1 MYNGNIVDTQLFSG
15 EGIEWKTFFEHYYK
29 IVNDNQKF
37 TESLDEIETS
47 ESLISLSEQLL
58 EKMKVLRPQMAM
70 DGCKNVWIIKSKR
83 SSDYQPFML
92 NKLDDILKKCTRIDG
107 DDYVVQKYIETPLL
121 YKKVKFNVQM
131 WIMISTLDNFLSV
144 WMYHMC
150 CMHFYSHK
158 FSINIDKPKN
168 VHFMNKFS
176 VNSPVFMQTCSLKQL
191 KSKLRSMGLNKN
203 HESVVYSKIKT
214 SIVSSVQAS
223 VNFLNLRPNC
233 FEIFQATFVL
243 GSDLQPWLIDI
254 KSDSCLTYTY
264 HHAMSSISADI
275 AKSMGK
281 MLTSKNRSSKTK
293 VGMFD
298 LIYKSSIPA
307 KYIPR
312 AFVDKKPASKK
323 GDRSKTN
330 LNKTVYKYIHGDHSN
345 VLRHWDSDLIST
357 YIEDIHVNEIDETD
371 YYPARAFVDF
381 DSTAELTD
389 NVDIISSTVENSL
402 CLVDLKESLAR
413 LKTGS
418 KINIHEAKHCLQL
431 LDKWKTRVQTAQK
444 FYKTVLIKNSKV

>member
-1 MYNGNIVDTQLFSG
+1 MDTQFFSN
-15 EGIEWKTFFEHYYK
+15 EGMEWKTFFEHYYR

-37 TESLDEIETS
+37 TESLDEIETF
-47 ESLISLSEQLL
+47 ESLTSLNKQLL
-58 EKMKVLRPQMAM
+58 EKLSVLRPQMAM

-83 SSDYQPFML
+83 SLDYQPFML
-92 NKLDDILKKCTRIDG
+92 NKLDDILKRCAKIDG
-107 DDYVVQKYIETPLL
+107 DNYIIQKYIETPLL

-131 WIMISTLDNFLSV
+131 WIMISTLDNCLSV
-144 WMYHMC
+144 WMYRMC

-158 FSINIDKPKN
+158 FSINIEKPRN

-176 VNSPVFMQTCSLKQL
+176 VNSPVLVQTCSLKQL
-191 KSKLRSMGLNKN
+191 KSKLRSMGINKN
-203 HESVVYSKIKT
+203 HESVLYSKIKT
-214 SIVSSVQAS
+214 TIVSTVQAS
-223 VNFLNLRPNC
+223 ISYLNLRPNC

-243 GSDLQPWLIDI
+243 GNDVQPWLIDI
-254 KSDSCLTYTY
+254 KSDSCLTFTY
-264 HHAMSSISADI
+264 HHAMSSIFTDI

-281 MLTSKNRSSKTK
+281 MLTSKNRASKTK

-298 LIYKSSIPA
+298 LIYKSPIPV

-312 AFVDKKPASKK
+312 AFIDKKPSSKK

-330 LNKTVYKYIHGDHSN
+330 INKTAYKNIHGDHSN
-345 VLRHWDSDLIST
+345 ILHHWDSDLIST

-371 YYPARAFVDF
+371 DYSVRAFDF

-389 NVDIISSTVENSL
+389 NVDIISSTVKNSL
-402 CLVDLKESLAR
+402 CLVDLKVSLAR

-431 LDKWKTRVQTAQK
+431 LDKWKKRVQSAQK
-444 FYKTVLIKNSKV
+444 FYKTVLINNSKV